1 MAEAKNEY
9 ETTLKPTLTALSDTL
24 HNATSTLTGT
34 GDALGGIGAEISGTS
49 KSLGSDMGTTRD
61 KLLAAASDLKDTAK
75 AVQKM
80 SQDITDALNSGDA
93 DELRKIIGANP
104 EAFAAVLSA
113 PVTLERKAVYPVE
126 NFGSAMSPL
135 YTSLALWIGSLLMM
149 VALRALPGERSLR
162 RLQNSTLAQQFCGRF
177 GVVALISLCQSTV
190 MALGNLL
197 FVGVQAE
204 NPLLYMLCFWIS
216 GLVFAFIIYTLVASF
231 ANLGKGI
238 AVVLLILQVSAGGG
252 SFPLQLLPTAIQNIS
267 PYLPLTHVVNAMRAA
282 MFGVYN
288 GDFWIELGIVVLF
301 AVPLVLLGLVFRNPL
316 LKVTARFMERVEA
329 SKLM

>member
-1 MAEAKNEY
+1 
-9 ETTLKPTLTALSDTL
+9 
-24 HNATSTLTGT
+24 
-34 GDALGGIGAEISGTS
+34 
-49 KSLGSDMGTTRD
+49 
-61 KLLAAASDLKDTAK
+61 
-75 AVQKM
+75 
-80 SQDITDALNSGDA
+80 
-93 DELRKIIGANP
+93 
-104 EAFAAVLSA
+104 
-113 PVTLERKAVYPVE
+113 
-126 NFGSAMSPL
+126 
-135 YTSLALWIGSLLMM
+135 
-149 VALRALPGERSLR
+149 
-162 RLQNSTLAQQFCGRF
+162 
-177 GVVALISLCQSTV
+177 
-190 MALGNLL
+190 
-197 FVGVQAE
+197 
-204 NPLLYMLCFWIS
+204 MLCFWVS